1 MKPGRVDIPA
11 ITDEEELDLIASSE
25 RGEWVPVHNFEE
37 QKAYLEHLARNTLAK
52 KRKRI
57 SISVPER
64 DLMKLKRRAEEEGMP
79 YQTLINSILHKYV
92 NKADS

>member
-1 MKPGRVDIPA
+1 MTTGRVEVPMISDK
-11 ITDEEELDLIASSE
+11 EEAELIASTE
-25 RGEWVPVHNFEE
+25 RGEWVSVPNFEE
-37 QKAYLEHLARNTLAK
+37 QKAYLEQLARNTLAK

-64 DLMKLKRRAEEEGMP
+64 DLMKLKKRAEEEGMP

-92 NKADS
+92 TQR

>member
-1 MKPGRVDIPA
+1 MTQGRADFSM
-11 ITDEEELDLIASSE
+11 ITDEEEAELIASTE
-25 RGEWVPVHNFEE
+25 RGEWRSVPDFED
-37 QKAYLEHLARNTLAK
+37 QKAQLEQLARNTLVK

-64 DLMKLKRRAEEEGMP
+64 DLMLLKKRAEKEGMP

-92 NKADS
+92 TQS